1 MSRAD
6 VAHNLGITAH
16 RSEGLY
22 IFLTPPPE
30 QQTTRSD
37 QGLSHHRGYAQ
48 NRFNSLPA
56 RFFNVR
62 LPPIADIIGLAINSE
77 HGHGESEF
85 MIAALLLQAAL
96 PAAPTITL
104 AEANT
109 MSPSA
114 LAARLLPE
122 RPHRPV
128 VDAIIN
134 GRGLTPPS
142 QSVNRVWI
150 VEQMVPYDTK
160 VCRSHVY
167 EIELKPKNPT
177 AKHFVQAVPTQRVKI
192 EEYDRLWVPPTG
204 AATIATCA
212 AAPAKESGFSDGGLG
227 LQQVAALVEQARTAF
242 KAAQH
247 LRISCRGER
256 DICGESPRRTLAA
269 LDWSSLG
276 LVEQVTAEGESY
288 YFGDPKPVDAAWGP
302 AHVQFTFPYA
312 ANGATW
318 VITVDRRP
326 AIKRVRMEAQS
337 IIYH

>member
-1 MSRAD
+1 
-6 VAHNLGITAH
+6 
-16 RSEGLY
+16 
-22 IFLTPPPE
+22 
-30 QQTTRSD
+30 
-37 QGLSHHRGYAQ
+37 
-48 NRFNSLPA
+48 
-56 RFFNVR
+56 
-62 LPPIADIIGLAINSE
+62 
-77 HGHGESEF
+77 

-114 LAARLLPE
+114 LAARLLPD

-134 GRGLTPPS
+134 GRGLTPPT

-150 VEQMVPYDTK
+150 VEQMVPYDTSL
-160 VCRSHVY
+160 CRSHVY
-167 EIELKPKNPT
+167 EIELKPKDPI
-177 AKHFVQAVPTQRVKI
+177 AKTYAQAVPTQRVKI
-192 EEYDRLWVPPTG
+192 EGYDRLWVPPTG

-212 AAPAKESGFSDGGLG
+212 AAPSKESGFSDGGLG
-227 LQQVAALVEQARTAF
+227 LQQAAALVEQARAAF

-256 DICGESPRRTLAA
+256 DICGKSPRRTLAA

-276 LVEQVTAEGESY
+276 LVEQVTAKGESY
-288 YFGDPKPVDAAWGP
+288 YVGDPKPVDAAWGP

-312 ANGATW
+312 ADGETW

-326 AIKRVRMEAQS
+326 DIKRVRMEAQS
-337 IIYH
+337 IVYH